1 MVLSM
6 RTMRQKQHH
15 QVCTGYFAGRH
26 PEHGNQL
33 AYDMSLGALPPG
45 TSIETTSDGRLML
58 GGAPLPPGSQIV
70 TNPDGTK
77 SISGSVPESQHGT
90 LATD

>member
-6 RTMRQKQHH
+6 KTMRQKQGQ
-15 QVCTGYFAGRH
+15 QVCTGYFAGRR

-77 SISGSVPESQHGT
+77 SISGSVPESKPGS